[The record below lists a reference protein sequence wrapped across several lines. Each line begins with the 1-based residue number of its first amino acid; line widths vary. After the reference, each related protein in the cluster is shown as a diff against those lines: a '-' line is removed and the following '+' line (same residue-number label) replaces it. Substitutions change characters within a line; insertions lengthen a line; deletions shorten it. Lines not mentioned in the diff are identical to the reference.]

1 MRLGIYGGTFSPPH
15 IGHVEAAEAF
25 YRELKLDKLL
35 IIPTFI
41 PPHKVSKD
49 DASAADRLNMCKLAF
64 SHIPNTEVSDI
75 EIKRGGKSYTY
86 MTLEE
91 LTKEGVELYFLCGT
105 DMILTFDQ
113 WKRYEYIFTLA
124 TICYARRET
133 DRENDL
139 KIEEKI
145 GQYKKLGAKIIKVEH
160 NVTEVSSSDIRGT
173 LASGNN
179 DFISENV
186 VEYISRFGLYGVELN
201 FDRLSRFAKS
211 NMSEKRFKHTLGV
224 VKAAEKIAEALS
236 PELKNKAKICAY
248 LHDVTKEKN
257 QGELVNRYG
266 ISLSDDDLRSP
277 ETLHAMTAPPYI
289 EEHLPEYSVFE
300 ILSAIKTHTTGSPN
314 MTLLGKIL
322 FVADFI
328 EENRVYESSKI
339 VREQLYSDLESNDLE
354 YRLSSL
360 DKAALSS
367 IDYTVSHLTNINK
380 PIHNLTLETRDCLKS
395 SRGN

>member
-49 DASAADRLNMCKLAF
+49 DAGAEDRLNMCKLAF

-86 MTLEE
+86 LTLEE
-91 LTKEGVELYFLCGT
+91 LSREGVELYFLCGT

-124 TICYARRET
+124 SICYARRENY
-133 DRENDL
+133 RENDL

-145 GQYKKLGAKIIKVEH
+145 RQYEKLGAKIIKVDH
-160 NVTEVSSSDIRGT
+160 NVTEISSSDIR
-173 LASGNN
+173 ASLSDGKAAFLNKSV
-179 DFISENV
+179 I
-186 VEYISRFGLYGVELN
+186 EYINLFGLYGSELN
-201 FDRLSRFAKS
+201 FDKLYRFAKS
-211 NMSEKRFKHTLGV
+211 NMSEKRIKHTLGV
-224 VKAAEKIAEALS
+224 VKAAERIASALS

-248 LHDVTKEKN
+248 LHDVTKEKD
-257 QGELVNRYG
+257 QQALIEGYG
-266 ISLSDDDLRSP
+266 IFLSTDDLASP
-277 ETLHAMTAPPYI
+277 ETLHALTAPPFI
-289 EEHLPEYSVFE
+289 REHLAEYATFE
-300 ILSAIKTHTTGSPN
+300 ILFAIKTHTTGSPD
-314 MTLLGKIL
+314 MSLLGKIL

-328 EENRVYESSKI
+328 EENRIYESSKN
-339 VREQLYSDLESNDLE
+339 VREQLYCDLESKDLE
-354 YRLSSL
+354 HRLLSL

-367 IDYTVSHLTNINK
+367 IDYTVSHLKNINK
-380 PIHNLTLETRDCLKS
+380 PIHNLTLETRDCLK
-395 SRGN
+395 RA

>member
-49 DASAADRLNMCKLAF
+49 DAGAEDRLNMCKLAF

-86 MTLEE
+86 LTLEE
-91 LTKEGVELYFLCGT
+91 LSREGVELYFLCGT

-113 WKRYEYIFTLA
+113 WKRYEYIFALA
-124 TICYARRET
+124 SICYARREN

-145 GQYKKLGAKIIKVEH
+145 RQYEKLGAKIIKVDH
-160 NVTEVSSSDIRGT
+160 NVTEISSSDIR
-173 LASGNN
+173 ASLSDGKAAFLNKSV
-179 DFISENV
+179 I
-186 VEYISRFGLYGVELN
+186 EYINLFGLYGSELN
-201 FDRLSRFAKS
+201 FDKLYRFAKN

-224 VKAAEKIAEALS
+224 VKAAERIASALS

-248 LHDVTKEKN
+248 LHDVTKEKD
-257 QGELVNRYG
+257 QQALIESYG
-266 ISLSDDDLRSP
+266 ISLSTDDLASP
-277 ETLHAMTAPPYI
+277 ETLHALTAPPFI
-289 EEHLPEYSVFE
+289 REHLAEYATFE
-300 ILSAIKTHTTGSPN
+300 ILFAIKTHTTGSPD
-314 MTLLGKIL
+314 MSLLGKIL

-328 EENRVYESSKI
+328 EENRIYESSKN
-339 VREQLYSDLESNDLE
+339 VREQLYCDLESKDLE
-354 YRLSSL
+354 HRLLSL

-367 IDYTVSHLTNINK
+367 IDYTVSHLKNINK
-380 PIHNLTLETRDCLKS
+380 PIHNLTLETRDCLK
-395 SRGN
+395 RA

>member
-49 DASAADRLNMCKLAF
+49 DAGAEDRLNMCKLAF

-86 MTLEE
+86 LTLEE
-91 LTKEGVELYFLCGT
+91 LSREGVELYFLCGT

-124 TICYARRET
+124 SICYARREN

-145 GQYKKLGAKIIKVEH
+145 RQYEKLGAKIIKVDH
-160 NVTEVSSSDIRGT
+160 NVTEISSSDIR
-173 LASGNN
+173 ASLSDGKAAFLNKSV
-179 DFISENV
+179 I
-186 VEYISRFGLYGVELN
+186 EYINLFGLYGSELN
-201 FDRLSRFAKS
+201 FDKLYRFAKN

-224 VKAAEKIAEALS
+224 VKAAERIASALS

-248 LHDVTKEKN
+248 LHDVTKEKD
-257 QGELVNRYG
+257 QQALIESYG
-266 ISLSDDDLRSP
+266 ISLSTDDLASP
-277 ETLHAMTAPPYI
+277 ETLHALTAPPFI
-289 EEHLPEYSVFE
+289 REHLAEYATFE
-300 ILSAIKTHTTGSPN
+300 ILFAIKTHTTGSPD
-314 MTLLGKIL
+314 MSLLGKIL

-328 EENRVYESSKI
+328 EENRIYESSKN
-339 VREQLYSDLESNDLE
+339 VREQLYFDLESKDLE
-354 YRLSSL
+354 HRLLSL

-367 IDYTVSHLTNINK
+367 IDYTVSHLKNINK
-380 PIHNLTLETRDCLKS
+380 PIHNLTLETRDCLK
-395 SRGN
+395 RA